1 MKEKPSMSISLTEDV
16 KTIQE
21 FKAGPLKILDQ
32 VRETGRPVVI
42 TADVKPDVVIL
53 DAGTFERRLK
63 AVNLARLLS
72 EAEAD
77 VREGRVRSAKTF
89 LDEFCRDKKISG

>member
-1 MKEKPSMSISLTEDV
+1 MSFSLTEDV

-21 FKAGPLKILDQ
+21 FKARPLKILNQ

-42 TADVKPDVVIL
+42 TAEGKPDLVIL
-53 DAGTFERRLK
+53 DADTFERRLK
-63 AVNLARLLS
+63 GFNLARLLN

-77 VREGRVRSAKTF
+77 VREGRVRPAKTF
-89 LDEFCRDKKISG
+89 FDEFCRDKKISG